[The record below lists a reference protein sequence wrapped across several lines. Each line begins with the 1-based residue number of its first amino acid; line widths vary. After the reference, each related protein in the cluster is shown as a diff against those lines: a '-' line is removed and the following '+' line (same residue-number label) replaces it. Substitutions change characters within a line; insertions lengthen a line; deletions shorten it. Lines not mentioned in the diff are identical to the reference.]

1 MDKVH
6 KGKKPKFNKYNF
18 EGKIFIRRE
27 ECDAPGFKEKK
38 KRSDFYGDT
47 RDSTYPIISPPLI
60 SLKISHYLIP
70 SWLAS
75 SSHFVLSLT
84 FFFLFLFLSTQHKL
98 SSLHSLSLSR
108 GTYSTTLSLPSF
120 FSARSLKNS

>member
-60 SLKISHYLIP
+60 LKVQKRVKTPLN
-70 SWLAS
+70 
-75 SSHFVLSLT
+75 V
-84 FFFLFLFLSTQHKL
+84 
-98 SSLHSLSLSR
+98 
-108 GTYSTTLSLPSF
+108 
-120 FSARSLKNS
+120 